1 MALVAHLTQDGTM
14 DICVHDGGFFR
25 PVGIVTGSTP
35 RLCNRVTAV
44 LPCKRGVVRLVTVCA
59 QFGHIGFQKMP
70 VFFGRVRV
78 MAVETPLLDGRVF
91 EPGLRYR
98 LPKILVTTEAEFVP
112 RFHEVPLVVR
122 RMGIMATG
130 AFAIDDNLVRAFRFF
145 RRKLLMATEAY
156 PGGIGLQQF
165 PVGGGVGIMATGTF
179 PFFYWCMEEGALELF
194 LEVHVAVCADLPFRA
209 GLETVHVGRV
219 RRGGGQKNKDEKDA
233 KRNPIPHVRALSLHF
248 FSPAT
253 WHSPQERDA
262 NGGCVTSLKNFRSV
276 DA

>member
-1 MALVAHLTQDGTM
+1 MALIAHLTQDGAM
-14 DICVHDGGFFR
+14 DICVHDGGLFR
-25 PVGIVTGSTP
+25 PVRIVTGSTP
-35 RLCNRVTAV
+35 RLRNRVIAV
-44 LPCKRGVVRLVTVCA
+44 PPRKRGVARLVAVCA
-59 QFGHIGFQKMP
+59 QCGHVGFQKMP
-70 VFFGRVRV
+70 EFFGRVRIV
-78 MAVETPLLDGRVF
+78 AVEAPLLHGRVL

-98 LPKILVTTEAEFVP
+98 LPEILMTAEAEFVP
-112 RFHEVPLVVR
+112 RFHEVPLVVC

-130 AFAIDDNLVRAFRFF
+130 AFAIDDNLMRAFRFF
-145 RRKLLMATEAY
+145 RRKLPMATEAY

-179 PFFYWCMEEGALELF
+179 PFFYGCMEERARELF
-194 LEVHVAVCADLPFRA
+194 LEVHVAVRADLPFRA

-233 KRNPIPHVRALSLHF
+233 KRNPIPHVRALSFHC

-262 NGGCVTSLKNFRSV
+262 NGGCVTSLKNFGSV